1 MLFPGCNPV
10 YIFSGMEDDVRMS
23 LQDQLVDCI
32 MCVLCANPHLHYYQ
46 GFHDIVV
53 TFLLVVGDDVTV
65 TLLDVLSNKHLR
77 YINIDV
83 IV

>member
-1 MLFPGCNPV
+1 
-10 YIFSGMEDDVRMS
+10 MEDDVRMS

-65 TLLDVLSNKHLR
+65 TLLDLLSNKHLR
-77 YINIDV
+77 YVNIDV